1 MVNFPLDSFFT
12 AVGQNGSGTATAGF
26 KFGGDLNGIN
36 FYANTQVKNVHIA
49 GLVFPEAHGK
59 IDMSG
64 SVLHL
69 TDYRVA
75 MEQGYNL
82 INGMVDIGGA
92 EPCGKRNRKYQR
104 HPRGTSGGSCC
115 ARC

>member
-1 MVNFPLDSFFT
+1 MFDGSFSGSGKMVNFPLDSFFT

-49 GLVFPEAHGK
+49 GLVFP
-59 IDMSG
+59 

-92 EPCGKRNRKYQR
+92 EPVVSVTVSTKGIRAE
-104 HPRGTSGGSCC
+104 PLV
-115 ARC
+115 AA

>member
-1 MVNFPLDSFFT
+1 M
-12 AVGQNGSGTATAGF
+12 
-26 KFGGDLNGIN
+26 NGIN

-64 SVLHL
+64 SVLNL

-92 EPCGKRNRKYQR
+92 EPVVSVTVRRRRTCGKRNRKYQR
-104 HPRGTSGGSCC
+104 HPR
-115 ARC
+115 

>member
-1 MVNFPLDSFFT
+1 MFDGSFSGSGKMVNFPLDSFFTAVGQNGSGTATAGFKFGKMVNFPLDSFFT

-69 TDYRVA
+69 TLRQYA
-75 MEQGYNL
+75 G
-82 INGMVDIGGA
+82 
-92 EPCGKRNRKYQR
+92 
-104 HPRGTSGGSCC
+104 
-115 ARC
+115 